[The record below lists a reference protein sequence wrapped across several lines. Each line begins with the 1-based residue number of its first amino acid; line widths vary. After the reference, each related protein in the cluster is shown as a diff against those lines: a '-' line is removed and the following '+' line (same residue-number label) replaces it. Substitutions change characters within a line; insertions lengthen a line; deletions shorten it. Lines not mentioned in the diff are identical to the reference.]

1 MSRTR
6 SPAMTSPRSHL
17 TSRTLLCAHLALA
30 VFAGLAANTWF
41 GAWWLDGA
49 VALGI
54 AGWAVIEGRRAW
66 RGQAC
71 PCAACA

>member
-1 MSRTR
+1 VRR
-6 SPAMTSPRSHL
+6 R
-17 TSRTLLCAHLALA
+17 HLALA
-30 VFAGLAANTWF
+30 VFAGLAVNTWF

-54 AGWAVIEGRRAW
+54 AGWAVIEGRRAC